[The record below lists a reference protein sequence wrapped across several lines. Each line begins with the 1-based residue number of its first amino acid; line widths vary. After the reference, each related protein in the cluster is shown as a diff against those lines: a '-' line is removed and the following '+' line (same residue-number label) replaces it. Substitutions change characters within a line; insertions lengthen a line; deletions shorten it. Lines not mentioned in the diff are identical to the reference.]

1 MKRRLSPLL
10 AGLGLLA
17 ASACPG
23 VEPAVDQRGTTPPG
37 DVKKGDPEAP
47 KEDKVQGPVKPEEAP
62 SPSPRLANFPASD
75 ALTPLIGSYFER
87 VPGGRIHVQVDKPLY
102 RPGETIWVKTWDLG
116 SKDLGARPNN
126 NAITYE
132 LVSPKGAT
140 VLQKA
145 VQEERGTAS
154 NDFEIPEGVQ
164 GGEYLIRATAFDGV
178 RAERPVVIS
187 TYEAPRLK
195 KKLEF
200 VKKAYGAGDEVAA
213 TLKLERATGEAL
225 GQHPL
230 NAVIWLD
237 GETLAPAKATT
248 NDTGGAVIR
257 FKLPEKIER
266 GDGLLTVMIEDGGIT
281 ESIARRIPIIVKK
294 LDFAFFPEGGPLLSG
309 LPSRI
314 YFEAKNPIGKPADV
328 EGQIVDDHGNVAANF
343 STYHAGLGRLEFTPN
358 TGRRYFAKITRPAGV
373 TEQYALP
380 VAQESGCTVR
390 SYDDLDGALPEL
402 RVSVRCTE
410 SKKVVVVGMVR
421 ERLLDEAYV
430 EVAANTPA
438 VIYLKAS
445 DDALARAQG
454 IARVTVFDEQK
465 NPLAERLIFRNRRN
479 RLNVELTPD
488 KSEYS
493 PREQVALAVKTTDQS
508 GQPVPAELALSV
520 VDDTVLSFAD
530 DKTGHL
536 LTRLYLE
543 SEIPEKIEEPNFF
556 FDLTKEKSALAM
568 DLLMGTKGYRR
579 FEWQQVFSPP
589 VPVPQA
595 TAGAIFD
602 DGDMAMAEGGGG
614 RGGRPR
620 GGPGMVRPVPAVPA
634 AAPPA
639 PPAPAPV
646 NKPVPADA
654 VPAKEPAAPPMAE
667 EAQARA
673 EPQEKAKL
681 AERPARARRDLEDR
695 MANMEEAEAPMI
707 AKDEGWAGEAKKR
720 IAQPQFVPV
729 RVFPAPTYRGDETG
743 PRTDFRET
751 IHWAP
756 TVFTGKDG
764 RGTVTFYL
772 SDAVTSF
779 RAIAEGVGASAGGR
793 AEKVVKSSLPF
804 SLSVKLPLEVTAGDL
819 FLLPITLSNEKDKPV
834 EVALEVSFGDKV
846 ELQKGG
852 ATVTDGDALLSVDTS
867 LKTKLGPKERKSVYY
882 PLAATTKSGKSKIQ
896 VFADASGLKD
906 EFIRELEVVPL
917 GFPHEESV
925 SGTLKDVARHQIDLG
940 EALPGTAQL
949 TVKLYPSPVA
959 SLISGLEGMLREPSG
974 CFEQTSSS
982 NYPNIMVLDYLR
994 AHDVADPD
1002 LIERTNG
1009 MLERGYR
1016 RLVGYETPN
1025 KGYEWFGQSPPH
1037 EALSAYGVLEFV
1049 DMKRVYGEV
1058 DEVMLART
1066 QAWLKS
1072 RRDGKGGFLRDDKAL
1087 DSFGGAK
1094 PEVTDAYILYALT
1107 EAGTYDLEVELA
1119 QQAKLAES
1127 TDDPYLLALA
1137 TNTLLNVP
1145 ARRALGEQAA
1155 KRLVKLQGKDGRWAG
1170 KDHSIT
1176 RSTGINLDIE
1186 TTALAVLALLK
1197 VSGQDAAIRAGVDWL
1212 SQNRSG
1218 YGEWGATQ
1226 ATVLAL
1232 KAMTT
1237 YANNFRKTPS
1247 PGAVTL
1253 KINGQVINTLR
1264 YEAGRKDPLILTASA
1279 DVLTAGA
1286 NTIELV
1292 HDGKTELPYSAAI
1305 ELRSKKPASDPNAVV
1320 ELKTELASSN
1330 VKMGGSVRLTA
1341 TVKNRT
1347 QSGQPMTL
1355 ARVGLPGGLTFQT
1368 WQLKELKEKG
1378 LVAFTETRAR
1388 EVVIYFRDLGPG
1400 EEKVVPLDLVAMIPG
1415 TYEGPAS
1422 SAYLYYSDDSKSWI
1436 DGTKV
1441 IVSR

>member
-1 MKRRLSPLL
+1 MKRRLSPTL
-10 AGLGLLA
+10 AVLA
-17 ASACPG
+17 LASTSACPG
-23 VEPAVDQRGTTPPG
+23 VEPAVDQGGANGITTPTP
-37 DVKKGDPEAP
+37 DPEAP
-47 KEDKVQGPVKPEEAP
+47 SQDKLQPPASAEKAP
-62 SPSPRLANFPASD
+62 APSPRLANFPQSG
-75 ALTPLIGSYFER
+75 ALTPLIGAHFER
-87 VPGGRIHVQVDKPLY
+87 QPGSRIYIQVDKPLY
-102 RPGETIWVKTWDLG
+102 RPGETIWIKTWDLG
-116 SKDLGARPNN
+116 SKDLGPRPNN
-126 NAITYE
+126 NAIRYE

-140 VLQKA
+140 VLQKN
-145 VQEERGTAS
+145 VQEEKGTAS
-154 NDFEIPEGVQ
+154 NDFEIPESVQ
-164 GGEYLIRATAFDGV
+164 GGEYLIRATSFDGV
-178 RAERPVVIS
+178 TAERPVVVS

-200 VKKAYGAGDEVAA
+200 VKKAYGAGDEVTA
-213 TLKLERATGEAL
+213 TIKVERATGEAL
-225 GQHPL
+225 PRHPL

-237 GETLAPAKATT
+237 GQTLAPAQATT
-248 NDTGGAVIR
+248 NESGGAIIR
-257 FKLPEKIER
+257 FRLPERVER
-266 GDGLLTVMIEDGGIT
+266 GDGLLTVMIEDGGVT
-281 ESIARRIPIIVKK
+281 ESIARRIPILVKK
-294 LDFAFFPEGGPLLSG
+294 LDFAFFPEGGQLLSG
-309 LPSRI
+309 SPSRI

-328 EGQIVDDHGNVAANF
+328 EGKIVDDHGNVAATF
-343 STYHAGLGRLEFTPN
+343 ATHHAGLGRIELTPN
-358 TGRRYFAKITRPAGV
+358 TGRRYFAQITRPAGI

-380 VAQESGCTVR
+380 VALDSGCTLR

-402 RVSVRCTE
+402 RVQVRCSE
-410 SKKVVVVGMVR
+410 AKKVVVVAMVR

-430 EVAANTPA
+430 EVPANEAA
-438 VIYLKAS
+438 VVYLKSA
-445 DDALARAQG
+445 DEALAKAQG
-454 IARVTVFDEQK
+454 IARVTVFDENKQ
-465 NPLAERLIFRNRRN
+465 PLAERLVYRNRRN
-479 RLNVELTPD
+479 RLNVELTAD
-488 KSEYS
+488 KPEYS
-493 PREQVALAVKTTDQS
+493 PREQVALSVKTTDAQ
-508 GQPVPAELALSV
+508 GNPVPAELALSV

-543 SEIPEKIEEPNFF
+543 SELQDKVEEPNFF

-579 FEWQQVFSPP
+579 FEWQQVFMPP
-589 VPVPQA
+589 APASSGVPMPEVA
-595 TAGAIFD
+595 LGGLD
-602 DGDMAMAEGGGG
+602 DEGGGG
-614 RGGRPR
+614 PRGGRGRAMPGAPR
-620 GGPGMVRPVPAVPA
+620 PARMNQPKGQA
-634 AAPPA
+634 LPPA
-639 PPAPAPV
+639 PPKAPAALAPAP
-646 NKPVPADA
+646 PA
-654 VPAKEPAAPPMAE
+654 EPAADKKKLAEAPAVMAE
-667 EAQARA
+667 EQARRG
-673 EPQEKAKL
+673 PPRQEGKMGKAKM
-681 AERPARARRDLEDR
+681 DLDR
-695 MANMEEAEAPMI
+695 GDFAKDEAWAEAEAEKI
-707 AKDEGWAGEAKKR
+707 AM
-720 IAQPQFVPV
+720 PQFVPV

-764 RGTVTFYL
+764 RATVTFYL

-779 RAIAEGVGASAGGR
+779 RAIAEGVGSGAGGR
-793 AEKVVKSSLPF
+793 VEKVVKSSLPF

-852 ATVTDGDALLSVDTS
+852 ATVTDGDALLSVDTG
-867 LKTKLGPKERKSVYY
+867 LKTTLGPKERKSVYY

-896 VFADASGLKD
+896 VFANASGLKD
-906 EFIRELEVVPL
+906 EYIRELEVVPL
-917 GFPHEESV
+917 GFPHQESK
-925 SGTLKDVARHQIDLG
+925 SGTLKDVAKHQIDLG

-1009 MLERGYR
+1009 LLERGYQ

-1058 DEVMLART
+1058 DEVMIGRT
-1066 QAWLKS
+1066 QNWLKS
-1072 RRDGKGGFLRDDKAL
+1072 RRDGKGGFLRDPKAL

-1094 PEVTDAYILYALT
+1094 PEVTNAYIIYALT
-1107 EAGTYDLEVELA
+1107 EAGTYDIEAEIA
-1119 QQAKLAES
+1119 GQAATAAS
-1127 TDDPYLLALA
+1127 TDDAYLLALA

-1145 ARRALGEQAA
+1145 ARKAEGQKAA
-1155 KRLVKLQGKDGRWAG
+1155 ARLAKLQDKDGRFAG

-1197 VSGQDAAIRAGVDWL
+1197 ATGYDEQLRSAVQWL
-1212 SQNRSG
+1212 GNNRSG
-1218 YGEWGATQ
+1218 YGQWGATQ

-1237 YANNFRKTPS
+1237 YANATRKTPA

-1253 KINGQVINTLR
+1253 KINGQVISTLS
-1264 YEAGRKDPLILTASA
+1264 YEAGRRDPLILTA
-1279 DVLTAGA
+1279 GA
-1286 NTIELV
+1286 EAFTSGMNTIELV
-1292 HDGKTELPYSAAI
+1292 HDGKSELPYSAAI

-1320 ELKTELASSN
+1320 ELRTELAESK
-1330 VKMGGSVRLTA
+1330 VKMGASVRLTA
-1341 TVKNRT
+1341 TIKNRT
-1347 QSGQPMTL
+1347 QNGQPMTL
-1355 ARVGLPGGLTFQT
+1355 ARIGLPGGLTFQT

-1388 EVVIYFRDLGPG
+1388 EVIVYFRDLGPG
-1400 EEKVVPLDLVAMIPG
+1400 EEKVVPLDLVALVPG

-1422 SAYLYYSDDSKSWI
+1422 STYLYYTDDQKTWV

-1441 IVSR
+1441 VVSR

>member
-1 MKRRLSPLL
+1 MTRRLSPTL
-10 AGLGLLA
+10 AVLA
-17 ASACPG
+17 LASTSACPG
-23 VEPAVDQRGTTPPG
+23 VEPAVDQGGNNGISTKAPDPDPDAPAQDKLQPP
-37 DVKKGDPEAP
+37 VAAEKAP
-47 KEDKVQGPVKPEEAP
+47 G
-62 SPSPRLANFPASD
+62 PSPRLSNFPQSG
-75 ALTPLIGSYFER
+75 ALTPLIGGYFER
-87 VPGGRIHVQVDKPLY
+87 QPGSRIYIQVDKPLY
-102 RPGETIWVKTWDLG
+102 RPGETIWIKTWDLG
-116 SKDLGARPNN
+116 SKDLGARANN
-126 NAITYE
+126 NAIRYE

-140 VLQKA
+140 VLQKN
-145 VQEERGTAS
+145 VQEEKGTAS
-154 NDFEIPEGVQ
+154 NDFEIPDSVQ
-164 GGEYLIRATAFDGV
+164 GGEYLIRATSFDGV
-178 RAERPVVIS
+178 TAERPVVVS

-195 KKLEF
+195 KKMEF
-200 VKKAYGAGDEVAA
+200 VKKAYGAGDEVTA
-213 TLKLERATGEAL
+213 TIKVERATGEAL
-225 GQHPL
+225 PRHPL

-237 GETLAPAKATT
+237 GQTLAPAQATT
-248 NDTGGAVIR
+248 NESGGAIIR
-257 FKLPEKIER
+257 FRLPERVER

-281 ESIARRIPIIVKK
+281 ESIARRIPILVKK
-294 LDFAFFPEGGPLLSG
+294 LDFAFFPEGGQLLSG
-309 LPSRI
+309 TPSRI

-328 EGQIVDDHGNVAANF
+328 EGKIVDDHGNVAATF
-343 STYHAGLGRLEFTPN
+343 ATHHAGLGRIELIPN
-358 TGRRYFAKITRPAGV
+358 TGRRYFAQITRPAGI

-380 VAQESGCTVR
+380 VALESGCTLR
-390 SYDDLDGALPEL
+390 SYDDLDGSLPEL
-402 RVSVRCTE
+402 RVAVRCSE
-410 SKKVVVVGMVR
+410 AKKVVVVAMVR

-430 EVAANTPA
+430 DVPANEAA
-438 VIYLKAS
+438 VVYLKSA
-445 DDALARAQG
+445 DEALAKAQG
-454 IARVTVFDEQK
+454 VARVTVFDENKQ
-465 NPLAERLIFRNRRN
+465 PLAERLVYRNRRN
-479 RLNVELTPD
+479 RLNVELTAD
-488 KSEYS
+488 KPEYS
-493 PREQVALAVKTTDQS
+493 PREQVALSVKTTDAQ
-508 GQPVPAELALSV
+508 GNPVPAELALSV

-543 SEIPEKIEEPNFF
+543 SELSDKVEEPNFF

-579 FEWQQVFSPP
+579 FEWQQVFMPP
-589 VPVPQA
+589 VPASSGPGRPA
-595 TAGAIFD
+595 DALGAIMD
-602 DGDMAMAEGGGG
+602 DEGDGAPRGG
-614 RGGRPR
+614 RGRP
-620 GGPGMVRPVPAVPA
+620 APA
-634 AAPPA
+634 ARPAPPMNQPKGQVLPPAPAKAPA
-639 PPAPAPV
+639 PPA
-646 NKPVPADA
+646 
-654 VPAKEPAAPPMAE
+654 
-667 EAQARA
+667 A
-673 EPQEKAKL
+673 EPVVQAGEKKKL
-681 AERPARARRDLEDR
+681 AEAPAEMAKEARRAPARQEVQARIAKPDMDR
-695 MANMEEAEAPMI
+695 GDF
-707 AKDEGWAGEAKKR
+707 AKDEAWAEAEEEK
-720 IAQPQFVPV
+720 IAMPQFVPV

-764 RGTVTFYL
+764 RATVTFYL

-779 RAIAEGVGASAGGR
+779 RAIAEGVGSGAGGR
-793 AEKVVKSSLPF
+793 VEKIVKSSLPF

-852 ATVTDGDALLSVDTS
+852 ATVTEGDALLSVDTG
-867 LKTKLGPKERKSVYY
+867 LKTTLGPKERKSVYY

-896 VFADASGLKD
+896 VFANASGLKD
-906 EFIRELEVVPL
+906 EYIRELEVVPL
-917 GFPHEESV
+917 GFPHQESV
-925 SGTLKDVARHQIDLG
+925 SGTLKDVAKHQIDLG

-1002 LIERTNG
+1002 LIQRTNG
-1009 MLERGYR
+1009 LLERGYQK
-1016 RLVGYETPN
+1016 LVGYETPN

-1058 DEVMLART
+1058 DEVMIGRT
-1066 QAWLKS
+1066 QSWLKS
-1072 RRDGKGGFLRDDKAL
+1072 RRDGKGGFLRDPKAL

-1094 PEVTDAYILYALT
+1094 PEVTNAYIIYALT
-1107 EAGTYDLEVELA
+1107 EAGTYDIEEEIA
-1119 QQAKLAES
+1119 GQAAVATT
-1127 TDDPYLLALA
+1127 TDDAYLLALA
-1137 TNTLLNVP
+1137 SNTLLNVP
-1145 ARRALGEQAA
+1145 ARKAEGQKAA
-1155 KRLVKLQGKDGRWAG
+1155 ARLAKMQDKDGRFAG

-1197 VSGQDAAIRAGVDWL
+1197 TTGYDEQLRAAVQWL
-1212 SQNRSG
+1212 GNNRSG
-1218 YGEWGATQ
+1218 YGQWGATQ

-1237 YANNFRKTPS
+1237 YANATRKTPA
-1247 PGAVTL
+1247 PGVVTL
-1253 KINGQVINTLR
+1253 KINGQVINTLS
-1264 YEAGRKDPLILTASA
+1264 YEAGRRDPLILTASA
-1279 DVLTAGA
+1279 EVFTSGM

-1292 HDGKTELPYSAAI
+1292 HDGKSELPYSAAI

-1320 ELKTELASSN
+1320 ELRTELAESKI
-1330 VKMGGSVRLTA
+1330 KMGASVRLTA
-1341 TVKNRT
+1341 TIKNRT
-1347 QSGQPMTL
+1347 QNGQPMTL
-1355 ARVGLPGGLTFQT
+1355 ARIGLPGGLTFQT

-1388 EVVIYFRDLGPG
+1388 EVIIYFRDLGPG
-1400 EEKVVPLDLVAMIPG
+1400 EEKVVPLDLVALVPG

-1422 SAYLYYSDDSKSWI
+1422 SAYLYYSDDSKTWI

-1441 IVSR
+1441 VVSR